1 MTASRASA
9 ARAATATMLLL
20 TAAAVAGAQT
30 TPASGTTPAT
40 ADSARRAPGL
50 APGDTTRAASRAAV
64 DSAITP
70 PLDPARMTDAELRI
84 ALFQLLGDRHVPALQ
99 RLQSATATNPPAG
112 AAGGT
117 ATGGAATGGA
127 VAGIGTSPISGAGRL
142 LGREDGLFLL
152 SQSYWRLGMD
162 QQFRAAA
169 ESVIG
174 SSAGARYAPILR
186 AQLLLEAYRH
196 GDVARALQLSQQLQ
210 SSAVG
215 GLASLVAGLTHYQ
228 QGQWAQARTA
238 FGAAAQAPG
247 PYAPYARYMDALAQ
261 LRADTAQTAAALQA
275 LESVASGA
283 SGEFG
288 EQVRLTAAQLA
299 YESERYADAARIAAA
314 IPQASGLAAEAL
326 LTRAWALYK
335 SNQTSEAAQAFQDF
349 ATRYP
354 HLPQREEARLMHAQA
369 LLQQNQTT
377 QASTAFRSV
386 ADSARTVV
394 QLLEARTA
402 QTMSDAARA
411 LVTARAA
418 GLLFITDP
426 ASGKTVAL
434 GDGAGSDAAVLAA
447 VTRDT
452 AVAAPAAR
460 TPEIISLTDVDQRL
474 QQLGAAVPEVP
485 RRAVYVQ
492 TSATNNRVEYAGRA
506 QALYDAD
513 VAVALARYRVQAAME
528 MQQAQLAMLRALQT
542 RLAGDSVTF
551 TPFAARLQAAQ
562 DSLARL
568 EVALDAAGTRLR
580 QMFLAQV
587 NTTRML
593 AQENATLIDSLRS
606 ELGAVAGEN
615 DRRIMDLEAN
625 TARTY
630 AALADLL
637 NGGID
642 RAIGNHPVFARRDSV
657 RSRADSSRAALA
669 QARQA
674 LTDAQ
679 VLVASEIT
687 RVEGT
692 DLAAPYRSALAAAEQ
707 RRTTAESELVATVA
721 RELDARATEL
731 LADLRRDVEA
741 AEFGSASAS
750 FFEALE
756 AGRTTGAGGTT
767 GAAGGT
773 ASTRQ
778 AGDVTASASA
788 TSSPRK

>member
-1 MTASRASA
+1 MTARGPRA
-9 ARAATATMLLL
+9 ARAAAATLLL
-20 TAAAVAGAQT
+20 LGAAGAGAQQ
-30 TPASGTTPAT
+30 TPPSGTTPAT

-50 APGDTTRAASRAAV
+50 APGDTTRGVSRVMV

-70 PLDPARMTDAELRI
+70 QLDPARMTDAELRI
-84 ALFQLLGDRHVPALQ
+84 ALFQLLNDRHIPAL
-99 RLQSATATNPPAG
+99 RHLQTATAVNPAG
-112 AAGGT
+112 GSAGT
-117 ATGGAATGGA
+117 AGTTGGAGA
-127 VAGIGTSPISGAGRL
+127 VAGIGTSPTGGVGRM

-152 SQSYWRLGMD
+152 AQSYWRLGMD

-169 ESVIG
+169 DAVMASP
-174 SSAGARYAPILR
+174 SSARYAPILR
-186 AQLLLEAYRH
+186 AQMLLEAYRH
-196 GDVARALQLSQQLQ
+196 GDVNRALQLSQQLQ
-210 SSAVG
+210 SSPVG
-215 GLASLVAGLTHYQ
+215 GLASLVAGLTYYQ

-238 FGAAAQAPG
+238 FASASQAPG

-261 LRADTAQTAAALQA
+261 LRADTAQTAAALQS

-299 YESERYADAARIAAA
+299 YEAERYADAARIAAA

-335 SNQTSEAAQAFQDF
+335 SNQTAEAAAAFQEF

-354 HLPQREEARLMHAQA
+354 NLPQREEARLMQAQV

-386 ADSARTVV
+386 ADSARTVL

-411 LVTARAA
+411 LVSARAA

-452 AVAAPAAR
+452 TVATPEAR

-474 QQLGAAVPEVP
+474 QQLGPAVTEVP

-513 VAVALARYRVQAAME
+513 VAVALARFRVQEALD
-528 MQQAQLAMLRALQT
+528 MQQAQLTMLRALQL
-542 RLAGDSVTF
+542 RLAGDSSTF

-568 EVALDAAGTRLR
+568 DVALDAAGTRLR
-580 QMFLAQV
+580 QMFVAQV

-593 AQENATLIDSLRS
+593 AQENAVLIDSLRR
-606 ELGAVAGEN
+606 ELGASASEN
-615 DRRIMDLEAN
+615 DRRIIDLEAN
-625 TARTY
+625 TASTY
-630 AALADLL
+630 AGLADLL
-637 NGGID
+637 AGGID
-642 RAIGNHPVFARRDSV
+642 RAIGSHPVFARRDSV
-657 RSRADSSRAALA
+657 RAHADSSRATLA

-679 VLVASEIT
+679 TLVASEIT
-687 RVEGT
+687 RIEGT

-707 RRTTAESELVATVA
+707 RRTAAEAQLVATVA

-756 AGRTTGAGGTT
+756 AGRTTGTGGTT
-767 GAAGGT
+767 GGAGGT

-778 AGDVTASASA
+778 GGDVTASAQA

>member
-1 MTASRASA
+1 MTARRASA
-9 ARAATATMLLL
+9 ARAAAAALLL
-20 TAAAVAGAQT
+20 LAPIAGARAQE
-30 TPASGTTPAT
+30 TPASDT
-40 ADSARRAPGL
+40 ARRAPG
-50 APGDTTRAASRAAV
+50 DTLRAATRTAA

-84 ALFQLLGDRHVPALQ
+84 ALFQLLNDRYIPALQ
-99 RLQSATATNPPAG
+99 RLQGATG
-112 AAGGT
+112 MGQAAGTT
-117 ATGGAATGGA
+117 AGDSARA
-127 VAGIGTSPISGAGRL
+127 VAGIGTSPTSGAGRL
-142 LGREDGLFLL
+142 LGRDDGLFLL

-169 ESVIG
+169 NAVVG
-174 SSAGARYAPILR
+174 SSASARYAPILR
-186 AQLLLEAYRH
+186 AQLLLDAYRH
-196 GDVARALQLSQQLQ
+196 GDWARALQMAQQLQ
-210 SSAVG
+210 SSPVG

-228 QGQWAQARTA
+228 QGQWAQARA
-238 FGAAAQAPG
+238 SFAAAAQAPG

-261 LRADTAQTAAALQA
+261 LRGDTAQTGAALQA
-275 LESVASGA
+275 LEAVASGA

-299 YESERYADAARIAAA
+299 YEAERYADAARIASA
-314 IPQASGLAAEAL
+314 IPATSGLGAEAQ

-335 SNQTSEAAQAFQDF
+335 SNQTAEAAQAFADF

-354 HLPQREEARLMHAQA
+354 HLPQREEARLMHAQV
-369 LLQQNQTT
+369 LLQQNQTK
-377 QASTAFRSV
+377 QASTEFRSV
-386 ADSARTVV
+386 ADSARVTV
-394 QLLEARTA
+394 QLLEARSQQA
-402 QTMSDAARA
+402 MSDAARA

-426 ASGKTVAL
+426 SSGKTIAL
-434 GDGAGSDAAVLAA
+434 GEGAGSDAAVLAT
-447 VTRDT
+447 VTSDT
-452 AVAAPAAR
+452 AVASPTVR
-460 TPEIISLTDVDQRL
+460 QPEIISLTDVDQRL
-474 QQLGAAVPEVP
+474 QQAGPAVTEVP

-492 TSATNNRVEYAGRA
+492 ASATNNRVEYAGRA

-513 VAVALARYRVQAAME
+513 VAVALARHRVQEAMD
-528 MQQAQLAMLRALQT
+528 MQQAQLTMLRALQA
-542 RLAGDSVTF
+542 RLAGDSATF
-551 TPFAARLQAAQ
+551 TPFATRLQAAQ

-568 EVALDAAGTRLR
+568 ATTLDAAGTRLR
-580 QMFLAQV
+580 QMFQAQV

-593 AQENATLIDSLRS
+593 AQENAVLIDSLRR
-606 ELGAVAGEN
+606 ELGGVAGET
-615 DRRIMDLEAN
+615 DRAVIEIEAS

-630 AALADLL
+630 AALADLI
-637 NGGID
+637 GGGVD
-642 RAIGNHPVFARRDSV
+642 RAVAGHPVFAKRDSV
-657 RSRADSSRAALA
+657 RARADSSRAALA
-669 QARQA
+669 QAREALSGAQA
-674 LTDAQ
+674 
-679 VLVASEIT
+679 LVASEIT
-687 RVEGT
+687 RIEGS

-707 RRTTAESELVATVA
+707 RRTAAESELVATVA

-756 AGRTTGAGGTT
+756 AGRETAPGTT

-778 AGDVTASASA
+778 VGSASAPAEA